1 MSADDLLGATSR
13 AIPGLRALRTSIRA
27 AHVLATAAF
36 YGGHVYG
43 VSPERLGP
51 ALAAVLGTGFVFA
64 LLEISRAPVWLVQTR
79 GVAVYVKI
87 ALMVWAAAAPTI
99 RIPLLTLALVI
110 GVVVSHMPGRYRYY
124 SLLHRRAVGHDD
136 KG

>member
-1 MSADDLLGATSR
+1 MTDLESTRAR
-13 AIPGLRALRTSIRA
+13 AIPGLRALRTTIRA
-27 AHVLATAAF
+27 AHSVAVAAF

-43 VSPERLGP
+43 VSAERLGL
-51 ALAAVLGTGFVFA
+51 AVAAVVGTGVVFA
-64 LLEISRAPVWLVQTR
+64 MLEIARAPVWVVQVR

-87 ALMVWAAAAPTI
+87 GLMLGAAASSPFRVAF
-99 RIPLLTLALVI
+99 LTLALVI

-124 SLLHRRAVGHDD
+124 SLLHRRAMGSHE